1 MFPFFLSDEIGM
13 RSRERSTCYEVK
25 LAEYLQE
32 RYDLGSLFLPNS
44 KKLGIAGYGTRRSD
58 LISLPKGSSIGPV
71 EDNRYFDLQNA
82 ATSPVFGVV
91 ELYKPDSHRSI
102 GPKLVR
108 KINLGQA
115 PMYVVD
121 CRQPANGRSI
131 KSSNIYSTLSFYIAQ
146 LNPPPFRIL
155 FVGNKE
161 DILFSSNVGKV
172 MTSKQPFLI
181 DPDHGVECCIMRLPK
196 ERKVADARIRRGC
209 NEATPPYAPQIG
221 HTQIDFVT
229 PRRINRTTQKLT
241 SQLVP
246 AFSDR

>member
-13 RSRERSTCYEVK
+13 RSRKRSTFYEIK

-32 RYDLGSLFLPNS
+32 RYDLGSLLLPNS
-44 KKLGIAGYGTRRSD
+44 EKLGIAGYGPRRSD
-58 LISLPKGSSIGPV
+58 LISLPSGSSIGPV
-71 EDNRYFDLQNA
+71 EDNKYFNLQNVD
-82 ATSPVFGVV
+82 TSPVFGVV
-91 ELYKPDSHRSI
+91 ELYKPDTHRSL
-102 GPKLVR
+102 GAKLVR

-121 CRQPANGRSI
+121 CRQTANGRSI
-131 KSSNIYSTLSFYIAQ
+131 KSSNIYSALKFFIAQ
-146 LNPPPFRIL
+146 LNPPPFRVL
-155 FVGNKE
+155 FVGSRE

-181 DPDHGVECCIMRLPK
+181 DPDHGMECCIMRLPK
-196 ERKVADARIRRGC
+196 ERNVADARIRRGC
-209 NEATPPYAPQIG
+209 NEATPPYAPKIG

-229 PRRINRTTQKLT
+229 PSRINRQTEKLT

-246 AFSDR
+246 TFPDR